1 MMKINLSLLV
11 LFIVFL
17 FFSCDKT
24 DEITSRELDTIA
36 GVDFEVNI
44 AENDPSTFS
53 TSILFSLG
61 DYPDISDYL
70 NRIQEVQVNSVT
82 YAIRAYDSPVANDVL
97 FSGTLKLDAI
107 NIFLDKVN
115 VRDMYQTGVTQ
126 ALDLTDQD
134 LSDLART
141 LESSQSISGSLAGEV
156 TGKPVNFQVYVEFDL
171 TLRVGA

>member
-1 MMKINLSLLV
+1 MKINLSLMV
-11 LFIVFL
+11 LFIIPL

-24 DEITSRELDTIA
+24 DELTSREMDIAA
-36 GVDFEVNI
+36 GVDFKVNM

-82 YAIRAYDSPVANDVL
+82 YAIRAYDSPVVNDVL

-115 VRDMYQTGVTQ
+115 LREMYQTGSTQ
-126 ALDLTDQD
+126 TLDLTDQD
-134 LSDLART
+134 LKDLAKT
-141 LESSQSISGSLAGEV
+141 LESGQSISGSLAGEV
-156 TGKPVNFQVYVEFDL
+156 TGRPVNFLVYVEFGL